1 MRFHRSDLP
10 GLLIAVIGPVGL
22 MLLFLAA
29 FDTWD
34 HHGTP
39 LLGAM
44 AGNLA
49 IGGGL
54 LAAFTRFIR
63 KWDIILALVLALV
76 LSVGVVIGLQQ
87 AGEDG
92 TAIATTM
99 KWVGVIAFLGLNIVI
114 PLQIISNGLIPM
126 LNRNEARR
134 AAESES

>member
-22 MLLFLAA
+22 MLLFLAS

-49 IGGGL
+49 VGGGL

-63 KWDIILALVLALV
+63 RWDIILALVLALV

-99 KWVGVIAFLGLNIVI
+99 KWVGVIAFLR
-114 PLQIISNGLIPM
+114 SS
-126 LNRNEARR
+126 AT
-134 AAESES
+134 A

>member
-10 GLLIAVIGPVGL
+10 GLLIATLGPVGL
-22 MLLFLAA
+22 MLLFLSA
-29 FDTWD
+29 FDTWQ

-44 AGNLA
+44 SANLA

-63 KWDIILALVLALV
+63 SWDVILGLLLALV
-76 LSVGVVIGLQQ
+76 LSIGAVIVLQQ
-87 AGEDG
+87 TGDDG
-92 TAIATTM
+92 TALATTL
-99 KWVGVIAFLGLNIVI
+99 KWVGVVSFLALNVVVT
-114 PLQIISNGLIPM
+114 LQIINNGLIPM

>member
-10 GLLIAVIGPVGL
+10 GFLIAVLGPVGL
-22 MLLFLAA
+22 MLLFLAS
-29 FDTWD
+29 FETWE

-39 LLGAM
+39 LLGAI

-49 IGGGL
+49 VGGGL

-63 KWDIILALVLALV
+63 NWDLILGLLLALVI
-76 LSVGVVIGLQQ
+76 SIGVVIGLQQ

-92 TAIATTM
+92 TAFATTL
-99 KWVGVIAFLGLNIVI
+99 KWVGVVAFLGLNVVI
-114 PLQIISNGLIPM
+114 PLQIINNGVIPI

>member
-10 GLLIAVIGPVGL
+10 GLLIAIGAPVGL

-29 FDTWD
+29 FDTWH

-44 AGNLA
+44 AANLA

-63 KWDIILALVLALV
+63 NWDVILGFFLALVI
-76 LSVGVVIGLQQ
+76 SVVTVIVLQQ
-87 AGEDG
+87 TDHDG
-92 TAIATTM
+92 TALATTL
-99 KWVGVIAFLGLNIVI
+99 KWVGVIAFLGLNVLI
-114 PLQIISNGLIPM
+114 PLQILSNGVIPM

-134 AAESES
+134 AAESEA

>member
-10 GLLIAVIGPVGL
+10 GLLIAVVGPVGL
-22 MLLFLAA
+22 MLLFLAS
-29 FDTWD
+29 FETWE

-49 IGGGL
+49 VGGGL

-63 KWDIILALVLALV
+63 NWDVILGLLLALV
-76 LSVGVVIGLQQ
+76 LSVAVVIGLQQ

-92 TAIATTM
+92 TALATTV
-99 KWVGVIAFLGLNIVI
+99 KWIGVIAFVGLNVLI
-114 PLQIISNGLIPM
+114 PLQIITNGLIPM

>member
-10 GLLIAVIGPVGL
+10 GLLIAVGGPVGL
-22 MLLFLAA
+22 MVLFLAS
-29 FDTWD
+29 FDVWD

-49 IGGGL
+49 VGGGL

-63 KWDIILALVLALV
+63 NWDLIIGLLLALVI
-76 LSVGVVIGLQQ
+76 SVGVVIGLQQ

-92 TAIATTM
+92 TALATGV
-99 KWVGVIAFLGLNIVI
+99 KWVGVISFLGLNVLI
-114 PLQIISNGLIPM
+114 PLQIINNGLIPM